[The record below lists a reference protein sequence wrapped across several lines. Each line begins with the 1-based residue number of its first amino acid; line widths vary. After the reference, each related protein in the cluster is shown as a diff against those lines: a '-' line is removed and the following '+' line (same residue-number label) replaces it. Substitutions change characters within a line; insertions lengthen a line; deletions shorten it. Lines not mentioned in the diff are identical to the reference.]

1 MANEQSRDITKGI
14 AQGKLQQLVEYLKP
28 TVLNIVITI
37 AFFIIG
43 LVITRKIGIAVL
55 FAVVTYLLVAFIVQ
69 PLFNGKL
76 GNKIEFLTKKNKANV
91 SSKIETNS
99 KSIVLHKQNS
109 TLIAISLLKVEW
121 FANFVKLHSIWDFLQ
136 EEGIQIQ
143 DCREGCFFIIKKK
156 AAIKKSKS
164 LQEQAEKLIKD
175 IERSILLTKK
185 IVSVEFDDVD
195 LNLVKGQENIK
206 MILNFGLDPGK
217 FNLYDD
223 LSEDEIDRI
232 RASSIEA

>member
-1 MANEQSRDITKGI
+1 MANEQSNDITKGI
-14 AQGKLQQLVEYLKP
+14 TQEKLQRLVEYLKP

-55 FAVVTYLLVAFIVQ
+55 FAAVTYLLVAFIVQ

-76 GNKIEFLTKKNKANV
+76 GKKIEFFTKKNKTNI

-156 AAIKKSKS
+156 AEIKKSKS

-206 MILNFGLDPGK
+206 VILNFGLDPGK

-223 LSEDEIDRI
+223 LSEEEIDRI

>member
-1 MANEQSRDITKGI
+1 MANEQLPNLAKGI
-14 AQGKLQQLVEYLKP
+14 NQGKIQQLVEYLKP
-28 TVLNIVITI
+28 SVLNILITI
-37 AFFIIG
+37 TFFIIG
-43 LVITRKIGIAVL
+43 LVITREVGIAVL

-76 GNKIEFLTKKNKANV
+76 GSKIDFFSKKNKANI
-91 SSKIETNS
+91 SSKIDTNS
-99 KSIVLHKQNS
+99 KSILLHKHNS
-109 TLIAISLLKVEW
+109 TLIAISLLKIEW

-136 EEGIQIQ
+136 EEGIYIQ

-156 AAIKKSKS
+156 TELKKSKS
-164 LQEQAEKLIKD
+164 IQEQAEKLIKD

-185 IVSVEFDDVD
+185 IVSVEFEDVD

-206 MILNFGLDPGK
+206 IILNFGLELGK

-223 LSEDEIDRI
+223 LSEDEIERI
-232 RASSIEA
+232 RSSSIEA

>member
-14 AQGKLQQLVEYLKP
+14 IQGKLQQLIEYLKP